1 MAGVSHV
8 GEKINGNKVK
18 TDYFEL
24 NKKLFHGRKA
34 RVFLTLFS
42 LTPRLGTK
50 IVKIFT
56 HRKETVEV
64 KFVQG

>member
-34 RVFLTLFS
+34 RVFLMLFS
-42 LTPRLGTK
+42 LTPVWELK
-50 IVKIFT
+50 L
-56 HRKETVEV
+56 
-64 KFVQG
+64 